1 MSSPVAESGRGSK
14 STSGNGGRGRSAR
27 QDRVNTP
34 EETPSFVTNT
44 CKGEPAAAAIRA
56 TRRGPRSSTTVPLA
70 PNTIICINGTP
81 LMQMMVFDANGTVV
95 EERGPLRV
103 ARIAAAAGSPLQVLV
118 TNEGV
123 SSGVFTLSCRADR
136 PRPPLPDVDLDP
148 LPDSATGELVSP
160 PRLDRIDQ

>member
-1 MSSPVAESGRGSK
+1 MHSLDDVEIERL
-14 STSGNGGRGRSAR
+14 TAR
-27 QDRVNTP
+27 P
-34 EETPSFVTNT
+34 LEPTNT
-44 CKGEPAAAAIRA
+44 SLRIPAGGARLVLVE
-56 TRRGPRSSTTVPLA
+56 VPVGDALA
-70 PNTIICINGTP
+70 LGINGTP
-81 LMQMMVFDANGTVV
+81 LMQMMVIGSNGTVV

-160 PRLDRIDQ
+160 PGLDSNAQ